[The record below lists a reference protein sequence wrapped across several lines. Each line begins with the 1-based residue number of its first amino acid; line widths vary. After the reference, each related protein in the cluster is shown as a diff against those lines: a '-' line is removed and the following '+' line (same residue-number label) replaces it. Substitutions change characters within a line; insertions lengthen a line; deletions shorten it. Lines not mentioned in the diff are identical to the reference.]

1 MRHSTYLFHKRLFC
15 IPASHICRVIISEQ
29 AQSLCSLSDSRVG
42 LCRRKVFAAIKDG
55 QIITRPNLQSHNKE
69 MSMKLAI
76 LGILVTALIAVSPT
90 AFAQDSSGK
99 TSGQAMQ
106 DKSTMKASQAKK
118 HERKTVGSKPS
129 SPDTDNTSVPGAS
142 IDKDDTS
149 PKSR

>member
-1 MRHSTYLFHKRLFC
+1 
-15 IPASHICRVIISEQ
+15 
-29 AQSLCSLSDSRVG
+29 
-42 LCRRKVFAAIKDG
+42 
-55 QIITRPNLQSHNKE
+55 
-69 MSMKLAI
+69 MKLAI

-106 DKSTMKASQAKK
+106 DKGAMKASQARK
-118 HERKTVGSKPS
+118 HERKTVGAKTS

-142 IDKDDTS
+142 IDKDDTT

>member
-1 MRHSTYLFHKRLFC
+1 
-15 IPASHICRVIISEQ
+15 
-29 AQSLCSLSDSRVG
+29 
-42 LCRRKVFAAIKDG
+42 
-55 QIITRPNLQSHNKE
+55 
-69 MSMKLAI
+69 MKLAI

-106 DKSTMKASQAKK
+106 DKSAMKASQAGK
-118 HERKTVGSKPS
+118 HERKTVGAKPS

-142 IDKDDTS
+142 IDKDDTT

>member
-1 MRHSTYLFHKRLFC
+1 MLFC
-15 IPASHICRVIISEQ
+15 IPANHICPVIISEQ
-29 AQSLCSLSDSRVG
+29 AQSLCSLCESRVG
-42 LCRRKVFAAIKDG
+42 LSRSKIFAAVKADHHP
-55 QIITRPNLQSHNKE
+55 PNLQSHNKE
-69 MSMKLAI
+69 MSMKLAT

-118 HERKTVGSKPS
+118 HERKTVGAKPS

-142 IDKDDTS
+142 IDKDDTT

>member
-15 IPASHICRVIISEQ
+15 IPANHICRVIISEQ
-29 AQSLCSLSDSRVG
+29 AQSLCSLCDSRVG

-90 AFAQDSSGK
+90 AFAQDSSGR

-129 SPDTDNTSVPGAS
+129 SPDTDKTSVPGAS

>member
-1 MRHSTYLFHKRLFC
+1 MRQPR
-15 IPASHICRVIISEQ
+15 R
-29 AQSLCSLSDSRVG
+29 SLSPQSIRGYQRWVDHH
-42 LCRRKVFAAIKDG
+42 
-55 QIITRPNLQSHNKE
+55 RPNLQSHNKE

-106 DKSTMKASQAKK
+106 DKSTMKPSQARK
-118 HERKTVGSKPS
+118 HERKTVGAKPS
-129 SPDTDNTSVPGAS
+129 STDTDNTSVPGAS
-142 IDKDDTS
+142 VDKDDTS